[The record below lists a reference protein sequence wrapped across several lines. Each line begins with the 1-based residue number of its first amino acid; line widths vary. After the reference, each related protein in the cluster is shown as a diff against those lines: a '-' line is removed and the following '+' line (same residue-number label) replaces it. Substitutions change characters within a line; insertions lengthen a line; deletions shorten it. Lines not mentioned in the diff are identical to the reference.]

1 MSAQIIREF
10 NDVLE
15 SFLVQIAPIIGS
27 TYNHY
32 LKQLIKVNCLMP
44 IQQFIVY
51 GYDYRDK
58 IMNKDES
65 YFSSEKNKSEIDK
78 KINLSKANQSEEKM
92 YLKEIFRLE
101 GIWTELSPSSKE
113 NVWDFMQALIYL
125 SDDYII
131 KTKGLK

>member
-10 NDVLE
+10 NDVLG

-27 TYNHY
+27 SYNHY
-32 LKQLIKVNCLMP
+32 FKQLVKVNSLMP

-51 GYDYRDK
+51 GYDYRDQ
-58 IMNKDES
+58 IMKRDES
-65 YFSSEKNKSEIDK
+65 YFSSDKNKEEIDK
-78 KINLSKANQSEEKM
+78 KISISKANQSEEKM

-101 GIWTELSPSSKE
+101 GIWHKLSKSSKE
-113 NVWDFMQALIYL
+113 NVWDFMQALICL
-125 SDDYII
+125 SEEYIG